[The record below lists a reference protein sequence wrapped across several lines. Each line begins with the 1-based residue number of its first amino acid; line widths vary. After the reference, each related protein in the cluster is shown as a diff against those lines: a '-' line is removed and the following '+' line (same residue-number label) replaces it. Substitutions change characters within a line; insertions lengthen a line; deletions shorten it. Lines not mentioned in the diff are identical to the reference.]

1 VPTTNG
7 HDVQHAI
14 TGNTDLQIDHKATQK
29 LGFPVHPR
37 KKTTQREKVETE
49 EEK

>member
-14 TGNTDLQIDHKATQK
+14 TGNTDLQIDHKETQ
-29 LGFPVHPR
+29 LGFLVHPR
-37 KKTTQREKVETE
+37 KKTTRREKVETE